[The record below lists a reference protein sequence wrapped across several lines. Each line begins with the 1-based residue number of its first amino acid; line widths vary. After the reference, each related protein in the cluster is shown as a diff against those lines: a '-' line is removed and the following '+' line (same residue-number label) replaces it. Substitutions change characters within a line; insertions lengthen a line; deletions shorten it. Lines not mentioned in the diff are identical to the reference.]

1 MEEIIEQVEVK
12 STKYV
17 LLSVEAY
24 SVLNHKISEAMGFDI
39 GEPTERYA
47 PVIPMLA
54 KTNIQFE
61 SGNELE
67 DGSFEMVEMF
77 DKTPVMPITARIQEK
92 HNELLIGLDLVDSYV
107 PYVEE
112 LIN

>member
-17 LLSVEAY
+17 LLSKELYA
-24 SVLNHKISEAMGFDI
+24 VLNERISDAMGFDI

-54 KTNIQFE
+54 KVNVQFTGE
-61 SGNELE
+61 GENVIET
-67 DGSFEMVEMF
+67 F
-77 DKTPVMPITARIQEK
+77 DTVPVMPITATVQELCPD
-92 HNELLIGLDLVDSYV
+92 LLQGYDLLESYT
-107 PYVEE
+107 PYAENVQ
-112 LIN
+112 L